1 MPDGHVIPLGGYRT
15 RERAALWRGEQETR
29 AEQTRDADRAA
40 WLRFREG
47 LDMIREAI
55 GDVERRHPDAFK
67 SWDVDP
73 LDDLE
78 STIRGVTGRGE

>member
-1 MPDGHVIPLGGYRT
+1 MPDGKFALYEFHSPRVQAAYAASV
-15 RERAALWRGEQETR
+15 RETER
-29 AEQTRDADRAA
+29 EQTRDADRAA

-55 GDVERRHPDAFK
+55 GDVEQRHPDAIK

-78 STIRGVTGRGE
+78 STIRGVTGRAE